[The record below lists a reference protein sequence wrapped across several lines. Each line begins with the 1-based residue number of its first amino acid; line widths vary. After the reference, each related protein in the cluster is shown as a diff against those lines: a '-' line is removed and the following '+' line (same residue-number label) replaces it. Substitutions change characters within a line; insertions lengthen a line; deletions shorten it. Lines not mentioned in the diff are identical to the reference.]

1 LFKRALRLVGEL
13 DRHFEEYMLA
23 ALLVS
28 ISCIMLLQIVM
39 RYFFSAALSWPEEIS
54 RYCFVYSAFLTVGY
68 CTQRGT
74 LLRVDLVASF
84 LPMPVQRGL
93 DLLMRAVC
101 LVFYAALFYSSI
113 LLTQRIHASGQ
124 MTPATRV
131 PFSIVYFAAV
141 VGFFFGTIRG
151 VQDFWKHLKRLGKR
165 EEAAR

>member
-1 LFKRALRLVGEL
+1 MFKRTLHLVDE
-13 DRHFEEYMLA
+13 HFEEYMLA
-23 ALLVS
+23 ALLIL

-84 LPMPVQRGL
+84 LPKAMQRGL
-93 DLLMRAVC
+93 DLLMRTVC
-101 LVFYAALFYSSI
+101 LLFYAALFYSSI

-124 MTPATRV
+124 MTPATRI

-141 VGFFFGTIRG
+141 IGFFCGTIRG
-151 VQDFWKHLKRLGKR
+151 AQDLWKHLKLSGKR